1 MKFGARERAMFAT
14 QTHSFL
20 CGKFSIARLEVLPN
34 SRHAG
39 VFQMSTMVDLE
50 IGSLIGFQESLTHPG
65 VKLDEKM
72 SICSSTPQITAC

>member
-1 MKFGARERAMFAT
+1 MFAT
-14 QTHSFL
+14 QTQSFL

-50 IGSLIGFQESLTHPG
+50 IGSLIGFQESLTRPG

-72 SICSSTPQITAC
+72 SICSSTPQIPAC